1 MLQGPAQA
9 RHRIVQAKPAGDSLE
24 PRACRAET
32 VALAMR
38 TQITPW
44 MEERRKA
51 RHTRFSRL
59 VPLNRKLPML

>member
-44 MEERRKA
+44 ME
-51 RHTRFSRL
+51 
-59 VPLNRKLPML
+59 